1 MSKHDS
7 VNGGQLRQYNKRED
21 VFLLSLQTLRKRL
34 VKAVCST
41 YILRD
46 DTMPRF
52 GTVNIA
58 NLRSFSCI
66 TVITGYGQRLLHL
79 KKNILNKTIRMI
91 SEED

>member
-7 VNGGQLRQYNKRED
+7 VNGGQLQQYNKREE

-34 VKAVCST
+34 FKAVCST

-46 DTMPRF
+46 DTMSRF
-52 GTVNIA
+52 GTVSIT

-79 KKNILNKTIRMI
+79 NKNILNKAIRMI